1 MVSPCGQG
9 GSGPAGEKVSGSGSH
24 TFRCL
29 RIRLMISALSMS
41 AMMRMVAP
49 QLAVERID
57 LVDLLDQAGPV
68 SFAPGVNGGLVD
80 DDGCRSVMRLF
91 GHSSDSTRAVGVVA
105 VVTHQM
111 FVPIRDVVQELTA
124 SHFRAG
130 MSW

>member
-24 TFRCL
+24 SFRCL

-41 AMMRMVAP
+41 AMMRRVAP

-91 GHSSDSTRAVGVVA
+91 GARLQSGQCASLGARTSSAQSNLP
-105 VVTHQM
+105 VT
-111 FVPIRDVVQELTA
+111 DYYC
-124 SHFRAG
+124 AG
-130 MSW
+130 M